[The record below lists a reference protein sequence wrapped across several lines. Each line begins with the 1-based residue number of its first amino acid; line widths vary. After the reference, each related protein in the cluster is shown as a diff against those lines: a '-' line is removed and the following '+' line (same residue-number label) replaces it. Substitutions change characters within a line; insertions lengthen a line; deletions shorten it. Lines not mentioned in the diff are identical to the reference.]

1 MDTYKLTD
9 EDIDNISN
17 VMKEN
22 HEKSESLRLI
32 SNLPSNNDILETK
45 SNEKGEVKI
54 AEVKIDPI
62 TGEKAVVCIVGDP
75 NKNEKTL
82 KEVFEDMGKAAESI
96 SLEEN
101 FEITPDA
108 FKDVLKED
116 DTFDI
121 DYQLSDVSILQ
132 MIELVN
138 KYRNGGK
145 IKYKDIPLEAR
156 TEYFDKL
163 LSQNGISA
171 NNYSKD
177 ANSIRNELAEMIIS
191 HFETNLTMNKFMEDY
206 NKEMENIFTG
216 IGDQVSTYIKNY
228 DTEKTKYLEEIC
240 KNITD
245 DSKKE
250 KMEQVLDS
258 IYDGYKLSRMIGFRT
273 RIKHFD
279 LEKPNRVFNIIM
291 EKYETESKYN
301 IFNLYQTTHILSRHL
316 TKNGYNDFGLKFM
329 ITFCRFCQNYNPS
342 NPAEHGFI
350 YYVLY
355 NIILLD
361 VYHNKEYE
369 DFAYDFLAN
378 IAEVMGENK
387 LDK

>member
-1 MDTYKLTD
+1 MDNYKLTD
-9 EDIDNISN
+9 EDIDNISK
-17 VMKEN
+17 VMTEN
-22 HEKSESLRLI
+22 RENNKNLQLV
-32 SNLPSNNDILETK
+32 SNLPSNNNVSETK
-45 SNEKGEVKI
+45 SNENGHECL
-54 AEVKIDPI
+54 AEVKINSE
-62 TGEKAVVCIVGDP
+62 TGEKSIIGMVGDGR
-75 NKNEKTL
+75 KKETTL
-82 KEVFEDMGKAAESI
+82 NEVFENMGKAAESI
-96 SLEEN
+96 SLDED
-101 FEITPDA
+101 FEITTDA
-108 FKDVLKED
+108 MKEVIETDDELK
-116 DTFDI
+116 I
-121 DYQLSDVSILQ
+121 DYPLSDIGILQ

-138 KYRNGGK
+138 KYRNNEN
-145 IKYKDIPLEAR
+145 IRYNDIPLEAR

-163 LSQNGISA
+163 LSQNGITSSNHSVGA
-171 NNYSKD
+171 NTV
-177 ANSIRNELAEMIIS
+177 RNELAEMLIS
-191 HFETNLTMNKFMEDY
+191 HFETNLTMNKFMKDY

-245 DSKKE
+245 DKKKE
-250 KMEQVLDS
+250 KMEGVLDS

-273 RIKHFD
+273 RIKRFD

-291 EKYETESKYN
+291 GKYETEVKYN
-301 IFNLYQTTHILSRHL
+301 IFNLYQTTQILSRHL
-316 TKNGYNDFGLKFM
+316 IKNGYKDFGLKFM
-329 ITFCRFCQNYNPS
+329 ITFCRFCQNFNPS
-342 NPAEHGFI
+342 NPAEHAFI

-355 NIILLD
+355 NIVLLD

>member
-1 MDTYKLTD
+1 MDNYKLTD
-9 EDIDNISN
+9 EDIDNISK
-17 VMKEN
+17 VMTEN
-22 HEKSESLRLI
+22 RENNKNLQLV
-32 SNLPSNNDILETK
+32 SNLPSNNNVSETK
-45 SNEKGEVKI
+45 SNENGHECLTEVKI
-54 AEVKIDPI
+54 NSE
-62 TGEKAVVCIVGDP
+62 TGEKSIIGMVGDGR
-75 NKNEKTL
+75 KKETTL
-82 KEVFEDMGKAAESI
+82 NEVFENMGKAAESI
-96 SLEEN
+96 SLDED
-101 FEITPDA
+101 FEITTDA
-108 FKDVLKED
+108 MKEVIETDDELK
-116 DTFDI
+116 I
-121 DYQLSDVSILQ
+121 DYPLSDISILQ

-138 KYRNGGK
+138 KYRNNEN
-145 IKYKDIPLEAR
+145 IRYNDIPLEAR

-163 LSQNGISA
+163 LSQNGITSSNHSVGA
-171 NNYSKD
+171 NTV
-177 ANSIRNELAEMIIS
+177 RNELAEMLIS
-191 HFETNLTMNKFMEDY
+191 HFETNLTMNKFMKDY

-245 DSKKE
+245 DKKKE
-250 KMEQVLDS
+250 KMEGVLDS

-273 RIKHFD
+273 RIKRFD

-291 EKYETESKYN
+291 GKYETEVKYN
-301 IFNLYQTTHILSRHL
+301 IFNLYQTTQILSRHL
-316 TKNGYNDFGLKFM
+316 IKNGYKDFGLKFM
-329 ITFCRFCQNYNPS
+329 ITFCRFCQNFNPS
-342 NPAEHGFI
+342 NPAEHAFI

-355 NIILLD
+355 NIVLLD